1 MCRSVPRLCLVTL
14 TWGERA
20 VLVVFVVLMLCAG
33 LAIGFAASQAGEA
46 DLVRDL
52 RSRGEEAIAGDAEMR
67 PAAGR
72 GETLRVR
79 AEVELP
85 SGPRV
90 LDLQAARSHGAGL
103 PKGRWS
109 PAPYPYSGEF
119 PVRYDPGDPERIMA
133 VSDLDDYV
141 GLDPPTLWGV
151 AAVLA
156 TLTAV
161 WLWPTVRVVRAWS
174 ARGS

>member
-1 MCRSVPRLCLVTL
+1 MTT

-20 VLVVFVVLMLCAG
+20 VLVVLAVLLLCAG
-33 LAIGFAASQAGEA
+33 LAIGFAASQGSQA

-52 RSRGEEAIAGDAEMR
+52 RAHGGDAIATDAEMR

-85 SGPRV
+85 SGPQV
-90 LDLQAARSHGAGL
+90 LELQALRPNGGDL

-109 PAPYPYSGEF
+109 PAPFPYEGEL
-119 PVRYDPGDPERIMA
+119 PVRYDADDPERIMA
-133 VSDLDDYV
+133 VSDLDSFD
-141 GLDPPTLWGV
+141 GLDGSVLWTVAGV
-151 AAVLA
+151 
-156 TLTAV
+156 LTAIAAAWV
-161 WLWPTVRVVRAWS
+161 WPSVRVVRTWS
-174 ARGS
+174 KRER